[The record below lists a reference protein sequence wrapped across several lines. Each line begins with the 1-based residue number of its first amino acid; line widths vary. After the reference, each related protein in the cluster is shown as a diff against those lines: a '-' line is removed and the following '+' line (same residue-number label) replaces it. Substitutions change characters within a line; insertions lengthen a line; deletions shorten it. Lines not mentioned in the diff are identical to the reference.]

1 MGGAVDETV
10 AMVTRD
16 GKHLLGYSAS
26 NNRHEAQVGPGAAG
40 RGIGHVVPVLVPLVL
55 TMLLGLPAV
64 YFGGGVR
71 RRQTGQLAV
80 SLERRETRTSEGPP

>member
-16 GKHLLGYSAS
+16 GKHLLSYSVS

-40 RGIGHVVPVLVPLVL
+40 RGFGHVVPVLVPLVL
-55 TMLLGLPAV
+55 SMLLGLPAA

-71 RRQTGQLAV
+71 RRQTGQLAI
-80 SLERRETRTSEGPP
+80 SLEQRKTQTSEVPP